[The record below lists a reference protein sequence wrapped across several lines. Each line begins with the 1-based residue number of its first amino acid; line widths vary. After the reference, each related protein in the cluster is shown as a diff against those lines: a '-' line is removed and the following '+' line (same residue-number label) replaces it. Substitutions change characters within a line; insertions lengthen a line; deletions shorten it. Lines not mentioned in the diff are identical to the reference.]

1 MVLSGNLGRAI
12 IKISSLEPRHQ
23 HVTAPA
29 MVFSNEKEVKDA
41 FNKGELNRDVAVVVR
56 GQGPRANGMPELHGL
71 TPLLGAIQDGGH
83 AVMLVTDGRMS
94 GASGRVPAA
103 IHLTPEASDGGAIG
117 KIRNGDILTLD
128 ANLGNLSVQQN
139 VEGRSTVE
147 RPNFEGGFGR
157 ELFSDMRDQAASA
170 EKGGGI
176 NLLRRYQ

>member
-1 MVLSGNLGRAI
+1 MALILSKKKSVPKFQIHLSDIEISRKKMKFIDDVNPLLGQI
-12 IKISSLEPRHQ
+12 Q
-23 HVTAPA
+23 
-29 MVFSNEKEVKDA
+29 
-41 FNKGELNRDVAVVVR
+41 
-56 GQGPRANGMPELHGL
+56 NGMPELHGL

-103 IHLTPEASDGGAIG
+103 IHLTPEASDGGPIG

-128 ANLGNLSVQQN
+128 ANLGNLSVKQSL
-139 VEGRSTVE
+139 EGRSTVE

>member
-1 MVLSGNLGRAI
+1 
-12 IKISSLEPRHQ
+12 
-23 HVTAPA
+23 
-29 MVFSNEKEVKDA
+29 
-41 FNKGELNRDVAVVVR
+41 
-56 GQGPRANGMPELHGL
+56 
-71 TPLLGAIQDGGH
+71 
-83 AVMLVTDGRMS
+83 MLVTDGRMS

-128 ANLGNLSVQQN
+128 ANLGNLSVKQSL
-139 VEGRSTVE
+139 EGRSKVE